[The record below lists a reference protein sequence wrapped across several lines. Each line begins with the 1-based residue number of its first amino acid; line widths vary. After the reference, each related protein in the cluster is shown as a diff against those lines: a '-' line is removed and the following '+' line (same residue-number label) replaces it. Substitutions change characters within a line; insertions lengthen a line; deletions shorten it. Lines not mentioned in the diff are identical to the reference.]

1 MQAQKKKLS
10 KRKRRGRDFA
20 LCGARQELRALDS
33 AAFPPKRRAKT
44 LLRVEIF
51 VSEIFG
57 LPFLA
62 IHQNGLDKNA
72 QSRRISVSSPYKR
85 TAETDFGERKSEYN
99 KNAGNPRA
107 DFLPSLKSILVKN
120 LSSQKCLLL
129 KKLLTPFTFS
139 ICTFL
144 AIHQNGLDKN
154 AQNRRI
160 SVSSPYNCM
169 AETDFGERKSE
180 YNKNAGNPRA
190 DFLPSL
196 KPISVKV

>member
-20 LCGARQELRALDS
+20 LCGARQELRALDG
-33 AAFPPKRRAKT
+33 AAFPKRRAKT

-72 QSRRISVSSPYKR
+72 QSRRISVSSPYNR

-99 KNAGNPRA
+99 KRRQPAARIA
-107 DFLPSLKSILVKN
+107 FLKIDISESFSFHRYLYQIKTFTVSLFRFAL
-120 LSSQKCLLL
+120 
-129 KKLLTPFTFS
+129 F
-139 ICTFL
+139 
-144 AIHQNGLDKN
+144 
-154 AQNRRI
+154 
-160 SVSSPYNCM
+160 
-169 AETDFGERKSE
+169 
-180 YNKNAGNPRA
+180 
-190 DFLPSL
+190 
-196 KPISVKV
+196 

>member
-10 KRKRRGRDFA
+10 KRKRRKRDFA
-20 LCGARQELRALDS
+20 LCGARQRLRAFDG
-33 AAFPPKRRAKT
+33 AAFPKRRAKT

-72 QSRRISVSSPYKR
+72 QNRRISVSSPYNR

-99 KNAGNPRA
+99 KNAGNP
-107 DFLPSLKSILVKN
+107 L
-120 LSSQKCLLL
+120 
-129 KKLLTPFTFS
+129 
-139 ICTFL
+139 
-144 AIHQNGLDKN
+144 
-154 AQNRRI
+154 
-160 SVSSPYNCM
+160 
-169 AETDFGERKSE
+169 
-180 YNKNAGNPRA
+180 A

-196 KPISVKV
+196 KPILLKSFSFHKCLLP